1 MKQFGLVKAQRIR
14 RSAEY
19 AVIYEL
25 AQRAG
30 DNVLLVFGAAT
41 DRPQT
46 RFGLS
51 VSRRHGNAVR
61 RNVLKRLLREAFRL
75 SQHDLPA
82 GMDLILI
89 PRRDLSASLPE
100 VQQSLVRLAWKLA
113 RRLKREVPK

>member
-1 MKQFGLVKAQRIR
+1 MKQFGLDKTQRIR

-19 AVIYEL
+19 AEIYEL

-30 DNVLLVFGAAT
+30 DNLLLVFGAAT
-41 DRPQT
+41 DRPHA

-61 RNVLKRLLREAFRL
+61 RSALKRLLREAFRL
-75 SQHDLPA
+75 SQHDLPG

-89 PRRDLSASLPE
+89 PRHGLKASLPE
-100 VQQSLVRLAWKLA
+100 VRQSLVRLAWKLA
-113 RRLKREVPK
+113 RRLKREGPA